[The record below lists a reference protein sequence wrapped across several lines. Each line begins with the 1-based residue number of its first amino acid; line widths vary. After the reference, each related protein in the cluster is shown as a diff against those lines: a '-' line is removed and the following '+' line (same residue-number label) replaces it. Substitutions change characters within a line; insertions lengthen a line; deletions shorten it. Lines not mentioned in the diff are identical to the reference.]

1 MKKKFLFAGG
11 IAAIIVVMIVAIA
24 INTKPDEGIT
34 RYEWV
39 RMLTERFEI
48 NEYQDE
54 TPYFKDV
61 ASESK
66 YFAFVQAAY
75 EWGIIDNKS
84 SFKGDKVA
92 DGEFIALT
100 AMKAVGKYKIQI
112 YLGMADEPND
122 KDYLDLALQ
131 KGLITEKQLRSG
143 ISMEES
149 AAVLDKA
156 EEMYLSTL
164 WRDDYVEYTYQDGV
178 KELQEGTVLSVNEDV
193 SEIMAEG
200 EAVQSLSTG
209 EIIIFTHPVTGEK
222 LAKEIAAVEDDGTL
236 QLADASLDR
245 IFETLMLSDIT
256 SVTADDIMRGM
267 HDDGG
272 QNVIQTSFPEGEY
285 TAMPVFNIEK
295 AAHNKG
301 FSVSVEAGEEG
312 ITVTSHNNDTN
323 EEATLSI
330 NDTLGE
336 GNTISA
342 TLDISRIDIG
352 LEAYGSLGGLE
363 YLNVQVESD
372 INCKSEIE
380 LSREKKIPLFEGMI
394 PIAGIAQA
402 KIQFSI
408 VFSVDGAIS
417 LEADIPAQFAADYA
431 RGAGVRVNAAAEM
444 NPLITANCTTEVKIN
459 MAPGIAI
466 LGYDV
471 LGLEADVGVQAD
483 AQVITRRNSNI
494 RYCAALSVSAPIVSA
509 NVNLHEA
516 IKKAI
521 EAMEWNPT
529 LEWDII
535 TKENAPFYKEIH
547 YEEYKNG
554 TGTLVD
560 QCTYEEINETEA
572 ATVPF
577 QIYAFFDTEFV
588 DEGDYYSVTGKIYRE
603 DYIPQNVLKSLQ
615 PGDVYD
621 FYGHK
626 FIYEGI
632 FPTEDVMGQSSSLG
646 SNGKT
651 ATEYCVFTDEDG
663 VKYYTFTTEIDPG
676 FFTYELGAGYL
687 INWYQNNSD
696 GRWQGGASMSLVD
709 SKYVFKIKKDTNIS
723 VYKTEEGQIKAEVY
737 TAEEYYNDPASGYPD
752 NIISSERA
760 IQVNIGRMNIY
771 GYVEGMSVYAERQ
784 VYDPTAHWVTHTIK
798 LDLQSLDSIISDKEA
813 AVWN

>member
-372 INCKSEIE
+372 VKVGCASKIE
-380 LSREKKIPLFEGMI
+380 LCKEKKIPLFEGMI

-408 VFSVDGAIS
+408 VFSVDGSIS
-417 LEADIPAQFAADYA
+417 LEADIPAQFAADYTK
-431 RGAGVRVNAAAEM
+431 GAGVRVHADAEM

-459 MAPGIAI
+459 IAPGIAI
-466 LGYDV
+466 LGYDI
-471 LGLEADVGVQAD
+471 LGVEAGIGAQAD
-483 AQVITRRNSNI
+483 AEIITRLNSNI
-494 RYCAALSVSAPIVSA
+494 RYCAGVSVSAPIISVT
-509 NVNLHEA
+509 VNLNE
-516 IKKAI
+516 II
-521 EAMEWNPT
+521 EAVIEDMKSAPT

-535 TKENAPFYKEIH
+535 TKENAPFHKEIH

-554 TGTLVD
+554 TGALVD
-560 QCTYEEINETEA
+560 QCTYGKKKAGSAI
-572 ATVPF
+572 VPF
-577 QIYAFFDTEFV
+577 DVYAIFDTGFT
-588 DEGDYYSVTGKIYRE
+588 DEGDYYSVTGRLCRNE
-603 DYIPQNVLKSLQ
+603 YIPQSMLEVLQ
-615 PGDVYD
+615 PGDTYD
-621 FYGHK
+621 FYGHV
-626 FIYEGI
+626 FRYEGKCSAEEMQEKHRGYLFEGI
-632 FPTEDVMGQSSSLG
+632 TEVCLFSDENGTTYYTSSATSTDP
-646 SNGKT
+646 NGTIAEGGPGYHIYWYDDDIRQGTYSSISVALIDEAYEFRIEKDAEIAMLINSDRAEFT
-651 ATEYCVFTDEDG
+651 AEQCYEEAIADDNGRIIANGIDIPVFIGIGCMTMDG
-663 VKYYTFTTEIDPG
+663 YVRNIDNMSQPYDFSYDNWVKY
-676 FFTYELGAGYL
+676 
-687 INWYQNNSD
+687 
-696 GRWQGGASMSLVD
+696 
-709 SKYVFKIKKDTNIS
+709 KIS
-723 VYKTEEGQIKAEVY
+723 
-737 TAEEYYNDPASGYPD
+737 
-752 NIISSERA
+752 
-760 IQVNIGRMNIY
+760 
-771 GYVEGMSVYAERQ
+771 
-784 VYDPTAHWVTHTIK
+784 
-798 LDLQSLDSIISDKEA
+798 LDLASYKETDP
-813 AVWN
+813 

>member
-1 MKKKFLFAGG
+1 MKKKLLFAGG

-48 NEYQDE
+48 TGYQAE

-61 ASESK
+61 VPESE

-92 DGEFIALT
+92 DGKFITLT
-100 AMKAVGKYKIQI
+100 AMKAIGKYKIRI
-112 YLGMADEPND
+112 YLGMAKEPDD

-131 KGLITEKQLRSG
+131 EGLITKKQLRSG
-143 ISMEES
+143 ISIEES

-193 SEIMAEG
+193 SEMTAEG
-200 EAVQSLSTG
+200 ETVQSLSTG

-222 LAKEIAAVEDDGTL
+222 LAKEITAIGDDGTL
-236 QLADASLDR
+236 KLADASLDR

-256 SVTADDIMRGM
+256 SVTADDIMRGR
-267 HDDGG
+267 HDNIG
-272 QNVIQTSFPEGEY
+272 QSVIQTSSPESEY

-301 FSVSVEAGEEG
+301 FSVSVKADEEG
-312 ITVTSHNNDTN
+312 ITVTSHNNDTS
-323 EEATLSI
+323 EEATISI

-336 GNTISA
+336 GNSISA

-352 LEAYGSLGGLE
+352 LEAYGSLDGLE

-372 INCKSEIE
+372 INCKSEIK
-380 LSREKKIPLFEGMI
+380 LTREKKIPLFEGMI

-408 VFSVDGAIS
+408 VFSVDGTIS
-417 LEADIPAQFAADYA
+417 LEADIPAQFAADYVKE
-431 RGAGVRVNAAAEM
+431 AGVRVNAAAEM

-459 MAPGIAI
+459 IAPGIAI

-471 LGLEADVGVQAD
+471 LGLEANVGVQAD

-494 RYCAALSVSAPIVSA
+494 RYCADLSVAAPIVSA
-509 NVNLHEA
+509 KVNLHES
-516 IKKAI
+516 I
-521 EAMEWNPT
+521 EAVIEHMEWNSA

-535 TKENAPFYKEIH
+535 TKENAPFHKAIH

-554 TGTLVD
+554 TGALVD
-560 QCTYEEINETEA
+560 KCTYGKKKAGSAI
-572 ATVPF
+572 VPF
-577 QIYAFFDTEFV
+577 DVYAIFDTEFT
-588 DEGDYYSVTGKIYRE
+588 DEGDYYSVTGRLCRGE
-603 DYIPQNVLKSLQ
+603 YIPKSMLEVLQ
-615 PGDVYD
+615 PGDTYD
-621 FYGHK
+621 FYGHV
-626 FIYEGI
+626 FRYEGKSSAEEMREKHRVYLFDEI
-632 FPTEDVMGQSSSLG
+632 TEVCLFSDENGTTYYTSSATSTDP
-646 SNGKT
+646 NGTIAEGGPGYHIYWYDDDIRQGTYSGISVALIDEAYEFRIEKDAEIAMLINSDRAEFT
-651 ATEYCVFTDEDG
+651 AEQCYEEAIADDNGRMIANGIDIPVSIGIGCMTMDG
-663 VKYYTFTTEIDPG
+663 YVRNIDNMSQPYDFLYDNWVKYKID
-676 FFTYELGAGYL
+676 
-687 INWYQNNSD
+687 
-696 GRWQGGASMSLVD
+696 
-709 SKYVFKIKKDTNIS
+709 
-723 VYKTEEGQIKAEVY
+723 
-737 TAEEYYNDPASGYPD
+737 
-752 NIISSERA
+752 
-760 IQVNIGRMNIY
+760 
-771 GYVEGMSVYAERQ
+771 
-784 VYDPTAHWVTHTIK
+784 
-798 LDLQSLDSIISDKEA
+798 LDLASYKETDP
-813 AVWN
+813 